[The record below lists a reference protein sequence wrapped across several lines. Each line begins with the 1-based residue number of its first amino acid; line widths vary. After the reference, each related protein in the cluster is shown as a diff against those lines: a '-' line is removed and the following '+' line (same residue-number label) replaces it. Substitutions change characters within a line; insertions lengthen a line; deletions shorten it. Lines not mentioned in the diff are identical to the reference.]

1 MFFKSRYLF
10 SKTVADTFW
19 VTIGIFGLLFIPIS
33 GHTGCTLLLK
43 PYLFM
48 RIAKCLLCK
57 SYNSFIHWNAF
68 ILSNFLKHFFTKNV
82 NGVLGIRTRDRWMV
96 VGTDESVDLWRPLY
110 EALSLAIKIKSSMA
124 DGSTS
129 VSIYPFYITYYIK
142 VRLHLNLP
150 G

>member
-1 MFFKSRYLF
+1 
-10 SKTVADTFW
+10 
-19 VTIGIFGLLFIPIS
+19 
-33 GHTGCTLLLK
+33 
-43 PYLFM
+43 
-48 RIAKCLLCK
+48 
-57 SYNSFIHWNAF
+57 
-68 ILSNFLKHFFTKNV
+68 
-82 NGVLGIRTRDRWMV
+82 MV